1 MKVQYY
7 ESEFDI
13 PDILIEKFAKDFECL
28 PGSGQYDSIRQLR
41 ESVYDILDAVAIKP
55 ELMEEKEYVSDFI
68 QALAMKQALAK
79 HGILYDA

>member
-1 MKVQYY
+1 MKIQYY
-7 ESEFDI
+7 DSQFDI
-13 PDILIEKFAKDFECL
+13 PDVLIEKYAKDFECL

-41 ESVYDILDAVAIKP
+41 ESVYDILDAVAMEP
-55 ELMEEKEYVSDFI
+55 ELMEEKEYLLDFI

>member
-1 MKVQYY
+1 MIVQYY

-13 PDILIEKFAKDFECL
+13 PDLMIEKFAKDFECL

-41 ESVYDILDAVAIKP
+41 ESVYDILDVVAEEP
-55 ELMEEKEYVSDFI
+55 ELLDEKEYLLDFI
-68 QALAMKQALAK
+68 NALAMRQALAK

>member
-1 MKVQYY
+1 MIIQYY

-13 PDILIEKFAKDFECL
+13 PDIMIEKFAKDFECL

-41 ESVYDILDAVAIKP
+41 ESVYDILDVVAEEP
-55 ELMEEKEYVSDFI
+55 ELLEEKEYLLDFI
-68 QALAMKQALAK
+68 NALAMRQALAK